1 MKETIQTA
9 AESFLPALWT
19 MSRAMYDHPE
29 LGLEEVNSSRMLRE
43 WLAEQGFK
51 VEENF
56 HGLPTA
62 FRAVYGSGRPV
73 LGFLC
78 EYDALPE
85 VGHGCGHD
93 LIGVVS
99 AGAAAALRQTVDAVG
114 GTLIVY
120 GTPDEE
126 VTCTKVQLT
135 DEGAFDELDVAL
147 MLHPYQKTCGR
158 MGSIGIYPVQ
168 YEFFGK
174 KCHANEAG
182 YAANPQYAQQLIK
195 IIEDYQLFL
204 LDEGQDVRIAENA
217 APVEEPVAE
226 PIPSASPADMVDVDN
241 YSVSIQGRN
250 GGHTVYRNNG
260 SLFIVVRDGDKLE
273 SVASEFRVSPKK
285 LIKYNDLD
293 IHSNVKTGDMIYIRP
308 KAKRSSNGKMIH
320 VARDGETLHSISQMY
335 GIRLKSLCNINRRSR
350 DSQVTEGQQIRL
362 M

>member
-1 MKETIQTA
+1 M
-9 AESFLPALWT
+9 
-19 MSRAMYDHPE
+19 
-29 LGLEEVNSSRMLRE
+29 
-43 WLAEQGFK
+43 
-51 VEENF
+51 
-56 HGLPTA
+56 
-62 FRAVYGSGRPV
+62 
-73 LGFLC
+73 
-78 EYDALPE
+78 
-85 VGHGCGHD
+85 
-93 LIGVVS
+93 
-99 AGAAAALRQTVDAVG
+99 
-114 GTLIVY
+114 
-120 GTPDEE
+120 
-126 VTCTKVQLT
+126 
-135 DEGAFDELDVAL
+135 
-147 MLHPYQKTCGR
+147 QK
-158 MGSIGIYPVQ
+158 
-168 YEFFGK
+168 
-174 KCHANEAG
+174 AG
-182 YAANPQYAQQLIK
+182 YATNPQYAQQLIK

-217 APVEEPVAE
+217 APVEEPIAE

>member
-1 MKETIQTA
+1 MKNLRQIVLTFALLAVTTASAEGQQKLTREAYIQKYKPLAVEQMDIYGIPASIKLAQALFESDNGNSRLAREANNHFGIKCKSNWTGQTISHTDDA
-9 AESFLPALWT
+9 PDECFRKYPS
-19 MSRAMYDHPE
+19 
-29 LGLEEVNSSRMLRE
+29 
-43 WLAEQGFK
+43 
-51 VEENF
+51 VEESYRDHSEF
-56 HGLPTA
+56 LDKSARYQDLFKLDPTDYKGWAHGL
-62 FRAVYGSGRPV
+62 
-73 LGFLC
+73 
-78 EYDALPE
+78 
-85 VGHGCGHD
+85 
-93 LIGVVS
+93 
-99 AGAAAALRQTVDAVG
+99 Q
-114 GTLIVY
+114 
-120 GTPDEE
+120 
-126 VTCTKVQLT
+126 Q
-135 DEGAFDELDVAL
+135 
-147 MLHPYQKTCGR
+147 
-158 MGSIGIYPVQ
+158 
-168 YEFFGK
+168 
-174 KCHANEAG
+174 AG
-182 YAANPQYAQQLIK
+182 YATNPQYAQQLIK

>member
-1 MKETIQTA
+1 MNISRKAIFLAGILLFCLPGLLRAQVRQTREEYIDRYKHIAVEQMERYGIPASIKLAQALFESDNGNSRLAREANNHFGIKCKSNWTGQTISHTDDA
-9 AESFLPALWT
+9 PDECFRKYPS
-19 MSRAMYDHPE
+19 
-29 LGLEEVNSSRMLRE
+29 
-43 WLAEQGFK
+43 
-51 VEENF
+51 VEESYRDHSEF
-56 HGLPTA
+56 LDKSARYQDLFKLDPTDYKGWAHGL
-62 FRAVYGSGRPV
+62 
-73 LGFLC
+73 
-78 EYDALPE
+78 
-85 VGHGCGHD
+85 
-93 LIGVVS
+93 
-99 AGAAAALRQTVDAVG
+99 
-114 GTLIVY
+114 
-120 GTPDEE
+120 
-126 VTCTKVQLT
+126 
-135 DEGAFDELDVAL
+135 
-147 MLHPYQKTCGR
+147 QK
-158 MGSIGIYPVQ
+158 
-168 YEFFGK
+168 
-174 KCHANEAG
+174 AG
-182 YAANPQYAQQLIK
+182 YATNPQYAQQLIK

>member
-1 MKETIQTA
+1 
-9 AESFLPALWT
+9 
-19 MSRAMYDHPE
+19 
-29 LGLEEVNSSRMLRE
+29 MLRE

-99 AGAAAALRQTVDAVG
+99 AGAAAVLRQTVDAVG

-182 YAANPQYAQQLIK
+182 PGSDCINALDAAVAAYLSVNQVKQYLDANIYGYPQQRRHPAQHPSPTMPACATTSAVTRSGRPVGRWSASTAVSRGGGQHGAELK
-195 IIEDYQLFL
+195 ITQYLCPTQPLLLNEPL
-204 LDEGQDVRIAENA
+204 LDAYETNMA
-217 APVEEPVAE
+217 ALGEPVVVEEANRLSTDAGNVSFR
-226 PIPSASPADMVDVDN
+226 IPTLHGDARHSRMWGCRSAYGGVRRPNRDR
-241 YSVSIQGRN
+241 GGP
-250 GGHTVYRNNG
+250 GGHPAG
-260 SLFIVVRDGDKLE
+260 SLCPGGCGL
-273 SVASEFRVSPKK
+273 
-285 LIKYNDLD
+285 
-293 IHSNVKTGDMIYIRP
+293 RP
-308 KAKRSSNGKMIH
+308 AH
-320 VARDGETLHSISQMY
+320 PA
-335 GIRLKSLCNINRRSR
+335 
-350 DSQVTEGQQIRL
+350 
-362 M
+362 

>member
-1 MKETIQTA
+1 MKNLRQIVLTFALLAVTTASAEGQQKLTREAYIQKYKPLAVEQMDIYGIPASIKLAQALFESDNGNSRLAREANNHFGIKCKSNWTGQTISHTDDA
-9 AESFLPALWT
+9 PDECFRKYPS
-19 MSRAMYDHPE
+19 
-29 LGLEEVNSSRMLRE
+29 
-43 WLAEQGFK
+43 
-51 VEENF
+51 VEESYRDHSEF
-56 HGLPTA
+56 LDKSARYQDLFKLDPTDYIGWAHGL
-62 FRAVYGSGRPV
+62 
-73 LGFLC
+73 
-78 EYDALPE
+78 
-85 VGHGCGHD
+85 
-93 LIGVVS
+93 
-99 AGAAAALRQTVDAVG
+99 
-114 GTLIVY
+114 
-120 GTPDEE
+120 
-126 VTCTKVQLT
+126 
-135 DEGAFDELDVAL
+135 
-147 MLHPYQKTCGR
+147 QK
-158 MGSIGIYPVQ
+158 
-168 YEFFGK
+168 
-174 KCHANEAG
+174 AG
-182 YAANPQYAQQLIK
+182 YATNPQYAQQLIK

>member
-1 MKETIQTA
+1 MKNLRQIVLTFALLAVTTASAEGQQKLTREAYILKYKPLAVEQMDIYGIPASIKLAQALFESDNGNSRLAREANNHFGIKCKSNWTGQTISHTDDA
-9 AESFLPALWT
+9 PDECFRKYPS
-19 MSRAMYDHPE
+19 
-29 LGLEEVNSSRMLRE
+29 
-43 WLAEQGFK
+43 
-51 VEENF
+51 VEESYRDHSEF
-56 HGLPTA
+56 LDKSARYQDLFKLDPTDYKGWAPGL
-62 FRAVYGSGRPV
+62 
-73 LGFLC
+73 
-78 EYDALPE
+78 
-85 VGHGCGHD
+85 
-93 LIGVVS
+93 
-99 AGAAAALRQTVDAVG
+99 
-114 GTLIVY
+114 
-120 GTPDEE
+120 
-126 VTCTKVQLT
+126 
-135 DEGAFDELDVAL
+135 
-147 MLHPYQKTCGR
+147 QK
-158 MGSIGIYPVQ
+158 
-168 YEFFGK
+168 
-174 KCHANEAG
+174 AG
-182 YAANPQYAQQLIK
+182 YATNPQYAQQLIK

>member
-1 MKETIQTA
+1 MKNLRQIVLTFALLAVTTASAEGQQKLTREAYIQKYKPLAVEQMDIYGIPASIKLAQALFESDNGNSRLAREAKNHFGIKCKSNWTGQTISHTDDA
-9 AESFLPALWT
+9 PDECFRKYPS
-19 MSRAMYDHPE
+19 
-29 LGLEEVNSSRMLRE
+29 
-43 WLAEQGFK
+43 
-51 VEENF
+51 VEESYRDHSEF
-56 HGLPTA
+56 LDKSARYQDLFKLDPTDYKGWAHGLQTTA
-62 FRAVYGSGRPV
+62 
-73 LGFLC
+73 
-78 EYDALPE
+78 
-85 VGHGCGHD
+85 
-93 LIGVVS
+93 
-99 AGAAAALRQTVDAVG
+99 
-114 GTLIVY
+114 
-120 GTPDEE
+120 
-126 VTCTKVQLT
+126 
-135 DEGAFDELDVAL
+135 
-147 MLHPYQKTCGR
+147 
-158 MGSIGIYPVQ
+158 
-168 YEFFGK
+168 
-174 KCHANEAG
+174 
-182 YAANPQYAQQLIK
+182 YATNPHYAQQLIK

>member
-1 MKETIQTA
+1 MKNLRQIVLTFALLAVTTASAEGQQKLTREAYIQKYKPLAVEQMDIYGIPASIKLAQALFESDNGNSRLAREANNHFGIKCKSNWTGQTISHTDDA
-9 AESFLPALWT
+9 PDECFRKYPS
-19 MSRAMYDHPE
+19 
-29 LGLEEVNSSRMLRE
+29 
-43 WLAEQGFK
+43 
-51 VEENF
+51 VEESYRDHSEF
-56 HGLPTA
+56 LDKSARYQDLFKLDPTDYKGWAHGL
-62 FRAVYGSGRPV
+62 
-73 LGFLC
+73 
-78 EYDALPE
+78 
-85 VGHGCGHD
+85 
-93 LIGVVS
+93 
-99 AGAAAALRQTVDAVG
+99 Q
-114 GTLIVY
+114 
-120 GTPDEE
+120 
-126 VTCTKVQLT
+126 KV
-135 DEGAFDELDVAL
+135 
-147 MLHPYQKTCGR
+147 
-158 MGSIGIYPVQ
+158 
-168 YEFFGK
+168 
-174 KCHANEAG
+174 G
-182 YAANPQYAQQLIK
+182 YATNPQYAQQLIK

>member
-99 AGAAAALRQTVDAVG
+99 A
-114 GTLIVY
+114 
-120 GTPDEE
+120 
-126 VTCTKVQLT
+126 
-135 DEGAFDELDVAL
+135 
-147 MLHPYQKTCGR
+147 
-158 MGSIGIYPVQ
+158 
-168 YEFFGK
+168 
-174 KCHANEAG
+174 
-182 YAANPQYAQQLIK
+182 
-195 IIEDYQLFL
+195 
-204 LDEGQDVRIAENA
+204 
-217 APVEEPVAE
+217 
-226 PIPSASPADMVDVDN
+226 
-241 YSVSIQGRN
+241 YSV
-250 GGHTVYRNNG
+250 
-260 SLFIVVRDGDKLE
+260 
-273 SVASEFRVSPKK
+273 
-285 LIKYNDLD
+285 
-293 IHSNVKTGDMIYIRP
+293 
-308 KAKRSSNGKMIH
+308 
-320 VARDGETLHSISQMY
+320 
-335 GIRLKSLCNINRRSR
+335 
-350 DSQVTEGQQIRL
+350 
-362 M
+362 